1 MKPIQLF
8 FKRLLS
14 EWKLIYNTWSTVIN
28 WTLALYIIIPG
39 LIIAVVSYIHLWN
52 QPPAWV
58 FELPLYIPLQ
68 LIYLY
73 TWTGTIRL
81 FLDEADQ
88 LFLLQKRDWIRKI
101 MDLGMIYSAVCSLL
115 ITLLLFFILAPFLL
129 LVYELSTKQILLLF
143 ALSFLLK
150 MTIGFIKQLISLR
163 LKSWQAKTILIIILV
178 LIQPLFVI
186 GTPLLIVNSLL
197 CFTCC
202 ALLILTLLLL
212 IKIRFEIKGTFLED
226 ITLENKERVKHAA
239 AILGMSGVSIKK
251 PSSKRKRPIFFSR
264 FNHLFQERNTV
275 NGLTEVFF
283 KSFLRNQNDL
293 IVYVLLVT
301 IGIVLVSDPQGSS
314 LLLWPF
320 LAFIL
325 TQFAKFH
332 WNEVITSDYIKMF
345 QWKTVDVRAASMKSM
360 LLLSV
365 PGFLLISSALGF
377 SLFNWAGAI
386 GILPVGFGLIHYV
399 TKIVCMWHHASL
411 S

>member
-129 LVYELSTKQILLLF
+129 LVYELSTKQILLLL

-150 MTIGFIKQLISLR
+150 MNIGFIKQLISLR
-163 LKSWQAKTILIIILV
+163 LKSWQAKTILTIILV
-178 LIQPLFVI
+178 LIQPPFI
-186 GTPLLIVNSLL
+186 MGTPLLIIHPLL
-197 CFTCC
+197 CFVCC
-202 ALLILTLLLL
+202 TLLILTLLLL
-212 IKIRFEIKGTFLED
+212 IKIRFRINGVFLED
-226 ITLENKERVKHAA
+226 IAREQKERVKHAA
-239 AILGMSGVSIKK
+239 AILDISGVSFKK

-264 FNHLFQERNTV
+264 FNHLFQERSTV
-275 NGLTEVFF
+275 NGLTEVFI

-293 IVYVLLVT
+293 IVYVLLIT
-301 IGIVLVSDPQGSS
+301 IGIALVSDPQWSA

-320 LAFIL
+320 LAFAL

-345 QWKTVDVRAASMKSM
+345 QWKSADIRAAAMKSM
-360 LLLSV
+360 LLLST

-377 SLFNWAGAI
+377 ALFNWVGAI
-386 GILPVGFGLIHYV
+386 GILPVGFGLIHYI

-411 S
+411 